1 MTNTKRWL
9 DELPLGSGERELLL
23 VGKAARPAEG
33 AIDANWQ
40 ALCATLGTT
49 AISGTFATSAA
60 ASSSAAPAAA
70 SASAA
75 ASAKVGASIAV
86 GKAASAGLFVVAAK
100 SLALGV
106 GIGLAVMGAATVVQ
120 HSNRSSVVPATATK
134 PIPAQPA
141 RRPLLSAPPIPAAA
155 PPIATEAA
163 PVVSPS
169 GVSAV
174 LRAREPGVVSNPMP
188 IQPAAAQPAVAP
200 FAASTEER
208 TASLARQAR
217 ELAEL
222 KRLIDHGS
230 PAEALG
236 RLDKNFSA
244 GTPSVLSEERDAL
257 YVQALARAQRRDEAR
272 TFARQ
277 FLLRYPHS
285 PYFETMRQ
293 LLTEE

>member
-40 ALCATLGTT
+40 ALCAALGTT

-75 ASAKVGASIAV
+75 STKVGASIAV

-120 HSNRSSVVPATATK
+120 HPTSSSALPATVTK
-134 PIPAQPA
+134 PLPAQPA
-141 RRPLLSAPPIPAAA
+141 RRPRSSAPQIAA
-155 PPIATEAA
+155 PPVASEAA
-163 PVVSPS
+163 PVVSSSGAS
-169 GVSAV
+169 GV
-174 LRAREPGVVSNPMP
+174 LRMREPGVVSTP
-188 IQPAAAQPAVAP
+188 IPTQLGAVQPVV
-200 FAASTEER
+200 AASATSTDEK

-230 PAEALG
+230 ATEALG

-244 GTPSVLSEERDAL
+244 GTASVLSEERDAL

-277 FLLRYPHS
+277 FLVRYPHS
-285 PYFETMRQ
+285 PYFEIMRQ

>member
-1 MTNTKRWL
+1 MTSTKRWL

-40 ALCATLGTT
+40 ALCAALGTT

-120 HSNRSSVVPATATK
+120 HSTRSALPATVTK
-134 PIPAQPA
+134 PIPVQPA
-141 RRPLLSAPPIPAAA
+141 RRPLLSAPQLPVTAA
-155 PPIATEAA
+155 PVATEAA
-163 PVVSPS
+163 PVASSS
-169 GVSAV
+169 GTSAV
-174 LRAREPGVVSNPMP
+174 SRAREPGIVSNP
-188 IQPAAAQPAVAP
+188 IPAQLGGVQPAVA
-200 FAASTEER
+200 ASATSTDEK

-230 PAEALG
+230 ATEALG

-277 FLLRYPHS
+277 FLVRYPHS

>member
-1 MTNTKRWL
+1 MISCGALCAAWASESATRSVGRGDAVWQQPRGRSTATTRRARAARDPRSGVVGNAGRAAGGFCIVRARGDVGRRDRSTAIRARGNRAFAFAPRPSRFLQKRELAPEPLRSHRRGGRIMTSTKRWL

-40 ALCATLGTT
+40 ALCAALGTT

-106 GIGLAVMGAATVVQ
+106 GIGLALMGAATVVQ
-120 HSNRSSVVPATATK
+120 HSTHSSALPATATK

-141 RRPLLSAPPIPAAA
+141 R
-155 PPIATEAA
+155 
-163 PVVSPS
+163 
-169 GVSAV
+169 
-174 LRAREPGVVSNPMP
+174 
-188 IQPAAAQPAVAP
+188 
-200 FAASTEER
+200 
-208 TASLARQAR
+208 
-217 ELAEL
+217 
-222 KRLIDHGS
+222 
-230 PAEALG
+230 
-236 RLDKNFSA
+236 
-244 GTPSVLSEERDAL
+244 
-257 YVQALARAQRRDEAR
+257 
-272 TFARQ
+272 
-277 FLLRYPHS
+277 
-285 PYFETMRQ
+285 
-293 LLTEE
+293 